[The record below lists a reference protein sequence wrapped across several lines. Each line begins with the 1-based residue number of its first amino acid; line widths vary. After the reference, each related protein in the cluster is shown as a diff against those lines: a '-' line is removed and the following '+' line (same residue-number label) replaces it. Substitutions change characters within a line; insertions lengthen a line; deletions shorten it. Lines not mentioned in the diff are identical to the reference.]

1 MFEEVIMRNIII
13 SAFTLFMTS
22 TVFAQGKYFLSY
34 EVSENEW
41 DTGVAVV
48 SGAVLDDDDNGYAIL
63 GGIHLNENLDIEL
76 GYKDFGEASL
86 SGASGNQFTYEGT
99 TYEFITTATIT
110 MEGDAYLLGIKP
122 KYKLSENL
130 SLYGRLGIS
139 LWDVTLGVATG
150 TSSGNVD
157 DDGKD
162 TYYGL
167 GIQGNFGGLDFSLA
181 HSRYEFDFD
190 EVGSNALSV
199 SYTLN
204 F

>member
-1 MFEEVIMRNIII
+1 MRNIII

-190 EVGSNALSV
+190 EVGSDALSV